1 MLVEVAKILTPY
13 GTDGSFHAAI
23 YSDVA
28 GRFDVGN
35 EVFLNGTRHRITQAE
50 IHGNKGRLKLTGV
63 QSIDDVKKISGL
75 LLHITEDQL
84 AELPKDRYY
93 YFHIIGSTVIG
104 SDGTRYGVVREIVQT
119 GANDVFVVD
128 TGEKE
133 LLIPALKNVV
143 RKVDVLKKTIIIDH
157 TLYDQ

>member
-1 MLVEVAKILTPY
+1 MNKIIRVCSEKNDKLENFALTKGVIAIVFNDEANFAY
-13 GTDGSFHAAI
+13 GYGLKNQ
-23 YSDVA
+23 
-28 GRFDVGN
+28 GGN
-35 EVFLNGTRHRITQAE
+35 EWG
-50 IHGNKGRLKLTGV
+50 
-63 QSIDDVKKISGL
+63 
-75 LLHITEDQL
+75 
-84 AELPKDRYY
+84 

-143 RKVDVLKKTIIIDH
+143 RKVDVLKKTIIIDY